1 MSETERPSLLRRI
14 VVRIVTVIFTVVVVA
29 GAGAAVMFG
38 SNTLA
43 GRADAVPPPPEAART
58 KVSVTPL
65 SLEDGYALTRRFVGQ
80 IEAGA
85 TVDLSFELGGR
96 LVDITVDEG
105 TEVTEGQEIARLDIA
120 LLDAEATRLTSA
132 RASIEARMAFAK
144 SQLTRTERLR
154 DMGHVSQAVL
164 DEAQSLY
171 DELENAIAETDAA
184 LASVQINL
192 DKSVIYAPFDGRV
205 GNRRVDAGATLAAG
219 QPIVTVIETSAPQ
232 VRVGLPLTLD
242 ADAVQTAQ
250 IDVNGTLLPAEL
262 IQMRPDIDPLTRTR
276 TALFAVEADEMPPF
290 GATAAL
296 VVDVPVE
303 MAGTWV
309 PVDALQEGSRGV
321 WTLLVVDEGVVRKAS
336 VELLHAEATR
346 AYVRGSFEA
355 GAQMIDAGAHRVVPG
370 QKVDVLVG
378 EG

>member
-1 MSETERPSLLRRI
+1 
-14 VVRIVTVIFTVVVVA
+14 
-29 GAGAAVMFG
+29 
-38 SNTLA
+38 
-43 GRADAVPPPPEAART
+43 
-58 KVSVTPL
+58 
-65 SLEDGYALTRRFVGQ
+65 
-80 IEAGA
+80 
-85 TVDLSFELGGR
+85 
-96 LVDITVDEG
+96 
-105 TEVTEGQEIARLDIA
+105 
-120 LLDAEATRLTSA
+120 
-132 RASIEARMAFAK
+132 MAFAK

-184 LASVQINL
+184 LASVRINL

-250 IDVNGTLLPAEL
+250 IDINGTLLPAQL

-276 TALFAVEADEMPPF
+276 TALFSLEADEMPPF